1 MQVKN
6 DVVKSDIYIYNYK
19 IKSIEDKIHD
29 ITNLATNTTL
39 NAKINEAKKEIPTIT
54 NLAETNSLMLKP
66 KYLLLVIQS
75 KNN

>member
-1 MQVKN
+1 MMLLKA
-6 DVVKSDIYIYNYK
+6 IYIYNYK
-19 IKSIEDKIHD
+19 IKSIEDKTHD

-66 KYLLLVIQS
+66 KYLLLVI
-75 KNN
+75 

>member
-19 IKSIEDKIHD
+19 IKSIEDKTHD

>member
-1 MQVKN
+1 MVLLKA
-6 DVVKSDIYIYNYK
+6 IYIYNYK

-54 NLAETNSLMLKP
+54 NLATTNSLTDVETKIPTVSNLIK
-66 KYLLLVIQS
+66 K
-75 KNN
+75 

>member
-1 MQVKN
+1 MVLLKA
-6 DVVKSDIYIYNYK
+6 IYIYNYK

-54 NLAETNSLMLKP
+54 NLAKTNSPTDAETKIP
-66 KYLLLVIQS
+66 TVSNLV
-75 KNN
+75 KT